1 MNMTHSLAHRLSTSA
16 LTLALIASLAAC
28 GGSGG
33 SSTAAQDGNNTTP
46 VSDVSTASPN
56 AIVGVAA
63 TGAPVP
69 DGAYITVI
77 SSEGEMTSTALSK
90 GDGSFSIEPTGTGPF
105 LLYVEHNGKRMYGF
119 TPNTGSRANLT
130 QITDA
135 IVRAALPE
143 NYMDDAET
151 IGEPL
156 LTSQP
161 AYSVGP
167 NSGIIIKG
175 GFNRR
180 LYSCVEPNSANYQAY
195 LDGTFELS
203 ESEYLACMGKIDAYT
218 RELQK
223 QVINLRWP
231 ELAATMAANMSAATT
246 KVINSIGVESA
257 RQVTAAIG
265 PGNEID
271 LSAINPLNHVFE
283 ANRTKFD
290 ALLDRVK
297 IDRTCDNSSAVCVT
311 SYALYQDEDKQ
322 NLESISNQVARFRES
337 FVNNE
342 GIPSACRADA
352 FSVFDKPTGGQW
364 GQIINMR
371 SRDVN
376 SLDRANAEFSNN
388 QSSCAVQVGN
398 DFLPVE
404 SRSSSVF
411 NSLNCGHFPVG
422 QPSAMF
428 VRLRQ
433 FGAPSALDFSDQGN
447 VTACSEFANPD
458 NPDDREISITFDGGD
473 ASSPEGYKQYNIR
486 YLRMPI
492 D

>member
-1 MNMTHSLAHRLSTSA
+1 MIKSIANRLGMGA
-16 LTLALIASLAAC
+16 LTLAIITSLAAC
-28 GGSGG
+28 GGGGGNSTQDAGSGG
-33 SSTAAQDGNNTTP
+33 STTP
-46 VSDVSTASPN
+46 VSDGSAASPN

-63 TGAPVP
+63 TGAPIP
-69 DGAYITVI
+69 DGAFVTVI
-77 SSEGEMTSTALSK
+77 SSEGETTSTTLIK
-90 GDGSFSIEPTGTGPF
+90 GDGSFSIEPIGTGPF
-105 LLYVEHNGKRMYGF
+105 LLYVDHGGKRLYGF
-119 TPNTGSRANLT
+119 TPNVGSRANLT

-161 AYSVGP
+161 AYSIGS
-167 NSGIIIKG
+167 NNGFIIKG
-175 GFNRR
+175 RFNRR
-180 LYSCVEPNSANYQAY
+180 LYGCVDYSNPNYQGY
-195 LDGTFELS
+195 IDGTHELS
-203 ESEYLACMGKIDAYT
+203 ESEYLACMGLIDAYT

-223 QVINLRWP
+223 QVVNLRWP
-231 ELAATMAANMSAATT
+231 ELGPTMAANMAAATT
-246 KVINSIGVESA
+246 KVINSIGIESA
-257 RQVTAAIG
+257 RQVTAAVG

-271 LSAINPLNHVFE
+271 LSDINPLNHEFV

-297 IDRTCDNSSAVCVT
+297 IARNCDNSSAVCVT
-311 SYALYQDEDKQ
+311 SFELYQDEAKQ
-322 NLESISNQVARFRES
+322 DLDSTSRTVVRFREGY
-337 FVNNE
+337 VNNE

-352 FSVFDKPTGGQW
+352 FSIFEKPTGGQW
-364 GQIINMR
+364 GQIINVR

-376 SLDRANAEFSNN
+376 STDRANAEFSNN
-388 QSSCAVQVGN
+388 QSSCAVQVDTN
-398 DFLPVE
+398 FLPVD
-404 SRSSSVF
+404 SRSASVF
-411 NSLNCGHFPVG
+411 HSLNCGHFPVG
-422 QPSAMF
+422 QPTSMF

-447 VTACSEFANPD
+447 VTDCTEFANPA
-458 NPDDREISITFDGGD
+458 NPDDREISVTFDGGD
-473 ASSPEGYKQYNIR
+473 ASSPEGFKQYNFR